1 MTIWD
6 EPTINRISQVTAEII
21 GGTTM
26 PDEAKTL
33 PLFIGGVAIDD
44 LIAIH
49 LIDCDTCR
57 AATEKGKPTGLGQK
71 TALCTEYLHLQLMR
85 ANYEGKAN
93 NIVAHTELG
102 DEAPIRGQLE

>member
-1 MTIWD
+1 M
-6 EPTINRISQVTAEII
+6 A
-21 GGTTM
+21 
-26 PDEAKTL
+26 DEAKTL

-44 LIAIH
+44 LIAMH
-49 LIDCDTCR
+49 LSNCDTCR
-57 AATEKGKPTGLGQK
+57 AATEKGKPARLGKK

-85 ANYEGKAN
+85 AKYEGRVN